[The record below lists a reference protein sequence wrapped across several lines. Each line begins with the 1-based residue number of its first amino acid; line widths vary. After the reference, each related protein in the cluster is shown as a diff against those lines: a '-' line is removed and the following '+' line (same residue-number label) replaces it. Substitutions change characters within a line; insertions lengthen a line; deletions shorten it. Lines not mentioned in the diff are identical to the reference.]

1 MKDRSTADTDEW
13 PDATRITKGG
23 ARKAPPIVAV
33 DVAGQSHQGLVR
45 SKNEDHFV
53 VVRLGRFLERL
64 QSNLPEGDSPSRFQ
78 EITYGFGVADGIG
91 GSAGGEEAS
100 RIALDTLNN
109 LILDV
114 PDWIFR
120 PDDEILTREI
130 VRRASERY
138 EKIKEKLKEH
148 AQEEP
153 RLHGYGTTMTVAW
166 NLGKN
171 LFIGHI
177 GDSRAYLHRQHRM
190 CQLTRDHTMAQA
202 LADHGQV
209 SQAEVAKHRLRHVL
223 TRSLGDRV
231 MEVKPDI
238 QQVVLDAGDRLLLCS
253 DGLTDM
259 VSDSGISAILDQGE
273 SAEKTCQALVDAALA
288 SGGKD
293 NVTVIVAR
301 YDTPKKS

>member
-1 MKDRSTADTDEW
+1 MKDRMNADTDEW
-13 PDATRITKGG
+13 AAETRITKGG

-45 SKNEDHFV
+45 PNNEDHFV

-64 QSNLPEGDSPSRFQ
+64 QSNLPAGDSLSRFE

-91 GSAGGEEAS
+91 GSAGGEVAS

-120 PDDEILTREI
+120 PDDDIITREI
-130 VRRASERY
+130 VRRAAERY

-148 AQEEP
+148 AIEEP

-171 LFIGHI
+171 LFVGHI
-177 GDSRAYLHRQHRM
+177 GDSRAYLHRQHKL

-231 MEVKPDI
+231 AEVKPDI

-259 VSDSGISAILDQGE
+259 ISDSAIAAILDGGE
-273 SAEKTCQALVDAALA
+273 TAEKTCKALVDAALA
-288 SGGKD
+288 AGGKD

-301 YDTPKKS
+301 YDTPHKD

>member
-1 MKDRSTADTDEW
+1 MKDDINADTDEW
-13 PDATRITKGG
+13 PAATRITKGG
-23 ARKAPPIVAV
+23 ARKASAIVAV

-45 SKNEDHFV
+45 PKNEDHFV
-53 VVRLGRFLERL
+53 VVRLGRFMERL
-64 QSNLPEGDSPSRFQ
+64 QSNLPEGESPSRF
-78 EITYGFGVADGIG
+78 EELTYGFGVADGIG

-130 VRRASERY
+130 VRRAAERY
-138 EKIKEKLKEH
+138 EKIKDKLKEH
-148 AQEEP
+148 AMEEP

-166 NLGKN
+166 NLSRN

-177 GDSRAYLHRQHRM
+177 GDSRAYLHRQHKL

-209 SQAEVAKHRLRHVL
+209 SQAEVARHRLRHVL

-259 VSDSGISAILDQGE
+259 VSDSGIASILDRGE
-273 SAEKTCQALVDAALA
+273 TAEKSCQALVDAALKA
-288 SGGKD
+288 GGKD
-293 NVTVIVAR
+293 NVTVIMAR
-301 YDTPKKS
+301 YDQPKKS